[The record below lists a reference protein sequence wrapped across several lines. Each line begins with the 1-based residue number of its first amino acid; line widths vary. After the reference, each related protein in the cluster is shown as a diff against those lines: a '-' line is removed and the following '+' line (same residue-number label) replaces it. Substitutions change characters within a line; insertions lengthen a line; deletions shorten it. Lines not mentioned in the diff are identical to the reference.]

1 MNLAGN
7 KDRRD
12 RTITWPEL
20 RRAEANGWVL
30 VETVAQQSGTFVN
43 IVSRAGR
50 VRTLR
55 VLAYAPDSED
65 DR

>member
-1 MNLAGN
+1 MNLAGT

-12 RTITWPEL
+12 RTITWLEL
-20 RRAEANGWVL
+20 RRAEANGWLL

-55 VLAYAPDSED
+55 IVG